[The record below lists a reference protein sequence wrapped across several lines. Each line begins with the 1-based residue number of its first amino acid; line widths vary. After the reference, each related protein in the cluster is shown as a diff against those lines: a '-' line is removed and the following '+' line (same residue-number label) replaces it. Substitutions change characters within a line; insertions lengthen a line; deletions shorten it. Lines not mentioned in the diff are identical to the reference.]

1 MAGVKLL
8 YKPIGMAVGVLGG
21 VVGGMAFRWIWAHVD
36 DSREAPKPLD
46 EERSWREVLPAA
58 ALEGATFAVVR
69 AAVERGG
76 ATAFRR
82 TTGKWPA

>member
-1 MAGVKLL
+1 MDPAKLM
-8 YKPIGMAVGVLGG
+8 YKPVGMVVGVLGG
-21 VVGGMAFRWIWAHVD
+21 ALAGMAFRWIWAKVD
-36 DSREAPKPLD
+36 DTREAPKPLD